1 MLIKPLSQI
10 SIDPQ
15 IAALPKADLHI
26 HQEWSP
32 RLERVLARREG
43 RSSYDWQGWVQQIMA
58 LPSGMSRLQHIGEI
72 QPIPAAVDVD
82 DANFIARLEDIFEE
96 AAADGAVLVE
106 VRLGNETFL
115 RPNCMALFREA
126 ERRIQVRYP
135 CLRAEAIVTLILS
148 YPPARLEAMVQA
160 CLRAAGTT
168 LYGVDFLYS
177 PYETEAE
184 WTTMYRIAERLA
196 AAGLGIT
203 VHAGEV
209 STANLAAA
217 LRMPGLTRI
226 GHATHAVY
234 DAHLLTLLAES
245 QVTVECPL
253 TCNVVMGAT
262 PSYAEHPIRRF
273 VEEGI
278 PVVLCTDDPVQVC
291 TTIGR
296 EYAIA
301 HANGFTVDE
310 LLEMTQQAIRVAFMA
325 PERRNALFAELNR

>member
-1 MLIKPLSQI
+1 M
-10 SIDPQ
+10 
-15 IAALPKADLHI
+15 
-26 HQEWSP
+26 
-32 RLERVLARREG
+32 LARREN
-43 RSSYDWQGWVQQIMA
+43 RVPYDWQRWVQQIME
-58 LPSGMSRLQHIGEI
+58 LPPGSARLSHIGEI
-72 QPIPAAVDVD
+72 QPIPATLDAD
-82 DANFIARLEDIFEE
+82 DANFVARLEETLNE
-96 AAADGAVLVE
+96 AAMDGAVLIE

-126 ERRIQVRYP
+126 ERRVQVRYP
-135 CLRAEAIVTLILS
+135 RFRAEAIVTLILS
-148 YPPARLEAMVQA
+148 YPPQRLAQMVQA
-160 CLRAAGTT
+160 CLRQAGTE

-177 PYETEAE
+177 PYETEAA
-184 WTTMYRIAERLA
+184 WTTTYRIAERLA

-217 LRMPGLTRI
+217 LHVPGLNRL

-234 DAHLLTLLAES
+234 DPRLLDLLAKS

-253 TCNVVMGAT
+253 TCNVVLGAA

-273 VEEGI
+273 VAEGI

-301 HANGFTVDE
+301 HALGFTADE
-310 LLEMTQQAIRVAFMA
+310 LLDMTRQAVRVAFMA
-325 PERRNALFAELNR
+325 TARRNMLLNELDGETTWI